1 MKKKNTD
8 NINIKIFLIVSTFY
22 STIIQTL
29 FSIYY
34 VTFVLLILLFIISY
48 KEIFKELSNVKN
60 KDYILLAPL
69 FFLVYIVVQCF
80 FYIKNINYN
89 AIYIIGSSFVS
100 IFYFYIFFF
109 NSSKK
114 NFLQNFYKILFYS
127 NLLFITLIFGSKSFS
142 NLIRFYNLNIN
153 LPNLS
158 EIFVTSY
165 FSMIINI
172 FTVFYLIK
180 NISIRFLNLPLL
192 IFILFIFFS
201 SELKI
206 ILFIFCFSLLSLFI
220 SKFKNRYIISNVL
233 IIFFI
238 SIYFFLAKVP
248 GPNEKFEYFSTYALK
263 SRINH
268 FLANDFNSLF
278 KNYNEKD
285 FHIFLEDE
293 VNQINQTSKSLSSR
307 VANYGLFAK
316 QVLESSALQF
326 FFGHGAFFNGQFYF
340 HNFFLDIFIKFGF
353 LTFIAW
359 VLYSLFFL
367 SKYFSL
373 IKKNFSKFLFTP
385 HFYCFF
391 LFLYFNLSFPAW
403 HSKILFTFLGISY
416 FLIKHSK
423 KFSSI

>member
-127 NLLFITLIFGSKSFS
+127 NLLFITLIFASKSFS

-192 IFILFIFFS
+192 ISILFIFFS

-238 SIYFFLAKVP
+238 SIYFFLAKIP
-248 GPNEKFEYFSTYALK
+248 GPNEKFEYFSTYTLK

-268 FLANDFNSLF
+268 FLAHDFNSLY

-293 VNQINQTSKSLSSR
+293 VNQINQMSKSLSSR

-316 QVLESSALQF
+316 QVFESSALQF

-353 LTFIAW
+353 LTFMAW
-359 VLYSLFFL
+359 VLYYLFFL